1 MTVVS
6 QPKIDILS
14 AENITMEDILATC
27 EFVNSSE
34 KTLLSF
40 KERAEQEASKSGKK
54 NYLALGAAMAILAR
68 YAQAIELLE
77 KADESKEK
85 YLELAFCLRKTGQ
98 FDKAIEALDKA
109 AKAGADALAV
119 KCAKSAVYR
128 VKGDLNAAAETLK
141 GCENFQKVSALYH
154 YTLARNLQACGDYD
168 NAMANFEEA
177 IEIDPNHA
185 KALFHLAFILDLR
198 GEEEAALDYYKQLV
212 NNGTPYVNALL
223 NMAVLYEDNGQ
234 FDKALYNVNQVLKYH
249 PNNLRAILF
258 KKDIES
264 SKTMFYDEEIE
275 KSKDQHTKI
284 LETPISD
291 FELSV
296 RSRNCLKKMNINTIG
311 DLLRITETELL
322 AYKNFGETSL
332 TEIKAMLESRGLR
345 LGMSIEGK
353 FPEDIA
359 KMGLDDNDEDDFDND
374 DEMLG
379 KSVEDFG
386 LSVRAKNCLSQLNI
400 KTLGD
405 LVSKTEAE
413 LMGVKNFG
421 ATSLSEIR
429 QMLDSLGLDLRK
441 IE

>member
-1 MTVVS
+1 MTVVA
-6 QPKIDILS
+6 QPKIDLLS
-14 AENITMEDILATC
+14 AENITFEDILATTD
-27 EFVNSSE
+27 FVNASE
-34 KTLLSF
+34 KNKLAFT
-40 KERAEQEASKSGKK
+40 ERMEQEIAKSGKK
-54 NYLALGAAMAILAR
+54 NFLALGS
-68 YAQAIELLE
+68 AQAILGKYSQAVELLE

-85 YLELAFCLRKTGQ
+85 YLELAYCLRKIGQ
-98 FDKAIEALDKA
+98 FDKAIESLDKA

-119 KCAKSAVYR
+119 NCAKACVYR
-128 VKGDLNAAAETLK
+128 VKGDIESAAKILK
-141 GCENFQKVSALYH
+141 SCENYANASSLYH
-154 YTLARNLQACGDYD
+154 YTFGRFLQAKGDYD
-168 NAMANFEEA
+168 NAIANLETA
-177 IEIDPNHA
+177 VEIDPNYA
-185 KALFHLAFILDLR
+185 KALFHLAFLLDLR
-198 GEEEAALDYYKQLV
+198 GDEELAIDYYKQLA
-212 NNGTPYVNALL
+212 NNCTPYVNALL
-223 NMAVLYEDNGQ
+223 NMAVLYEDTGE
-234 FDKALYNVNQVLKYH
+234 FEKALYAVNQVLKYH

-275 KSKDQHTKI
+275 KSKDQQTKI

-296 RSRNCLKKMNINTIG
+296 RSRNCLKKMNINSIG
-311 DLLRITETELL
+311 DLLKISETELL

-345 LGMSIEGK
+345 LGMAMEGK
-353 FPEDIA
+353 FPEDIS
-359 KMGLDDNDEDDFDND
+359 KLGLEEDDDDMD
-374 DEMLG
+374 DEIMT

-386 LSVRAKNCLSQLNI
+386 LSVRAKNCLAQLNI
-400 KTLGD
+400 RTIGD
-405 LVSKTEAE
+405 LCSKTEAE